1 MQIENNNKSS
11 SESRCVYYDFENP
24 SEQLCKALMS
34 GGGEVVARAGAPHR
48 GKRLLVVL
56 SDSDDKPQRLTNPK
70 KYKFVEPIQCKHGA
84 KKRTKSNIFDETCV
98 KCGTSIYADI
108 RKQLKSVS
116 MTDDEINCV
125 SQLYFSYSNYEKSV
139 PSVNRLLL
147 PAITD
152 PIYVAPELS
161 PALKKALKKVEDD
174 YKML

>member
-1 MQIENNNKSS
+1 
-11 SESRCVYYDFENP
+11 
-24 SEQLCKALMS
+24 MS

-139 PSVNRLLL
+139 PSANRLLL